1 MAINF
6 QGMLIALKINRKV
19 QLGIVIV
26 LVIAIVTVG
35 GYFLFARSQ
44 GGEIV
49 VFEKKEPSLGE
60 VARKIDGVLVEK
72 GRENFLPVT
81 VMIENLA
88 SVRPQAG
95 LQVANVV
102 YEALAEGGITRFLAI
117 YASGDELSEI
127 GPVRSARPYFLT
139 WAGEYKGIYVHA
151 GGSPQSLAEI
161 KDYAFSDLDQIF
173 GNQNYFWRK
182 KEVPIMEHG
191 LFTSSQLL
199 SFAIRD
205 KKLSENGDFTAW
217 KFKDEAVK
225 SERPSEEKT
234 ITIDFSTFNYKVEYK
249 YNAEKN
255 LYLRYNGG
263 VEHQDVLSKEQIHV
277 KNVIIQYVKTSLA
290 DSSRLAMETSGEGG
304 VIVFLDGRMLNA
316 TWEKQDKDSRTR
328 FQDEDGQEIELNRG
342 NTWIEIVPTDREV
355 TYN

>member
-6 QGMLIALKINRKV
+6 QGILTALRTNRKV
-19 QLGIVIV
+19 QLGLVIV

-35 GYFLFARSQ
+35 GYFLFVQ
-44 GGEIV
+44 GQVGKV
-49 VFEKKEPSLGE
+49 AVPKEKESISDQ
-60 VARKIDGVLVEK
+60 VARTIDGVLVEK

-95 LQVANVV
+95 LQAANVV
-102 YEALAEGGITRFLAI
+102 YEALAEGGITRFLVI

-127 GPVRSARPYFLT
+127 GPIRSARPYFLD
-139 WAGEYKGIYVHA
+139 WAGEYKGIYAHC
-151 GGSPQSLAEI
+151 GGSPQAQAAI
-161 KDYAFSDLDQIF
+161 KDYAFTDLDQMF
-173 GNQNYFWRK
+173 GNHNYFWRK
-182 KEVPIMEHG
+182 KEVSTIEHG

-205 KKLSENGDFTAW
+205 KKLAANGDFTAW
-217 KFKDEAVK
+217 KFKDEAIK
-225 SERPSEEKT
+225 SERPTEEKT

-249 YNAEKN
+249 YNSEEN

-263 VEHQDVLSKEQIHV
+263 VEHQDALSKEQIHV
-277 KNVIIQYVKTSLA
+277 KNVIIQYIKTSLA
-290 DSSRLAMETSGEGG
+290 DSSRLAMETQGDGG
-304 VIVFLDGRMLNA
+304 AIVFLDGRMLNA
-316 TWEKQDKDSRTR
+316 TWSKKDKDSRTK
-328 FQDEDGQEIELNRG
+328 FLDENGQEIELNRG
-342 NTWIEIVPTDREV
+342 NTWLEIVPTDREV

>member
-1 MAINF
+1 M
-6 QGMLIALKINRKV
+6 KTNRKV
-19 QLGIVIV
+19 QLSIVIV
-26 LVIAIVTVG
+26 LVIIVVTVG
-35 GYFLFARSQ
+35 GYFLFARGQ
-44 GGEIV
+44 EGKV
-49 VFEKKEPSLGE
+49 AVPKEKESVSGQL
-60 VARKIDGVLVEK
+60 ARKIDGVLVEK

-95 LQVANVV
+95 LQAANIV

-127 GPVRSARPYFLT
+127 GPVRSARSYFLD
-139 WAGEYKGIYVHA
+139 WAGEYKGIYAHC
-151 GGSPQSLAEI
+151 GGSPAALAAV
-161 KDYAFSDLDQIF
+161 KDYAFTDLDQMF
-173 GNQNYFWRK
+173 GNQGYFWRK

-205 KKLSENGDFTAW
+205 KKLAENGDFAAW

-225 SERPSEEKT
+225 SERPQEEKT

-249 YNAEKN
+249 YQGEKN
-255 LYLRYNGG
+255 LYLRYNAG

-277 KNVIIQYVKTSLA
+277 KNVIIQYIKTSLA
-290 DSSRLAMETSGEGG
+290 DSSRLAMETQGEGG
-304 VIVFLDGRMLNA
+304 AIVFLDGRMLNA
-316 TWEKQDKDSRTR
+316 TWEKSAEGGSAAGGKDSRTK
-328 FQDEDGQEIELNRG
+328 FLDENNKEIELNRG
-342 NTWIEIVPTDREV
+342 NTWLEVVPTDREV